1 MSRKDPFSTPAR
13 RRRIIAEFAKKT
25 LRFYAVE
32 ACDGVVRYRIHTT
45 AALVIQC
52 RLRVFFALQKVER
65 MRFARRSKAAIVM
78 QCAIRQFLSRRR
90 LKRSF
95 SERLRRRQLR
105 LNAAVHHL
113 RDIRR
118 QRLARIAMMIA
129 LRLAREKRER
139 SAAINVQRVLRGHL
153 ARKMYRVMH
162 AKHKEH
168 LRKLNRAALSIQSRA
183 RSYLAVQRYQFWRTR
198 LRSIAVVRR
207 WVLGWWIRRRY
218 KRNRAAKRMQQLV
231 RGHLGRQRALR
242 EWQLREE
249 QRSRISVLITDQL
262 VLEAVNE
269 LVYRTAQEQVP
280 QERNMVIHVDIGSEL
295 LSRWCTQ
302 GPAAVVLWCLEHSI
316 LEYRQ
321 LLGYRAGAVVQ
332 QVVRSVETALQQPGV
347 PSIPGSDPTAVATGI
362 TDGQAALSAP
372 DRVIA
377 LDKWEEGDTTD
388 TPTGT
393 RLPSGWGS
401 IAYERYLNAA
411 SVGVAAGSAVS
422 VERVNSERVE
432 LHIAACSE
440 AGAYFL
446 RSTVTVAFN
455 RPSNDTSSVDIS
467 STSTD
472 VGVQDLKFRF
482 KDALVYVNN
491 PAPLPPSPP
500 RPTAPAPPVR
510 EAVEE
515 IAFDDESSLED
526 SSGEEDAEVTAL
538 TQPTA
543 PVRPS
548 TAVVRIVLRDPTPP
562 PAPVDYDGKA
572 TTLQV
577 RPHLSGWFLSV

>member
-1 MSRKDPFSTPAR
+1 
-13 RRRIIAEFAKKT
+13 
-25 LRFYAVE
+25 
-32 ACDGVVRYRIHTT
+32 
-45 AALVIQC
+45 
-52 RLRVFFALQKVER
+52 
-65 MRFARRSKAAIVM
+65 
-78 QCAIRQFLSRRR
+78 
-90 LKRSF
+90 
-95 SERLRRRQLR
+95 
-105 LNAAVHHL
+105 
-113 RDIRR
+113 
-118 QRLARIAMMIA
+118 
-129 LRLAREKRER
+129 
-139 SAAINVQRVLRGHL
+139 
-153 ARKMYRVMH
+153 
-162 AKHKEH
+162 
-168 LRKLNRAALSIQSRA
+168 
-183 RSYLAVQRYQFWRTR
+183 
-198 LRSIAVVRR
+198 
-207 WVLGWWIRRRY
+207 
-218 KRNRAAKRMQQLV
+218 MQQLV
-231 RGHLGRQRALR
+231 RGHLGRQRVLR

-269 LVYRTAQEQVP
+269 LVRRTAQEQVP

-295 LSRWCTQ
+295 LSQWCTQ
-302 GPAAVVLWCLEHSI
+302 GPAAVVLWCLDHSI

-362 TDGQAALSAP
+362 TDGQAALSVQ

-377 LDKWEEGDTTD
+377 LDKWEEGDITD

-393 RLPSGWGS
+393 RLPSTWGS

-446 RSTVTVAFN
+446 RSTVTIAFN
-455 RPSNDTSSVDIS
+455 RPSNETSSMEIS

-482 KDALVYVNN
+482 KDALVYVSN

-500 RPTAPAPPVR
+500 RPAAPAPPVR
-510 EAVEE
+510 EPVEE

-526 SSGEEDAEVTAL
+526 SSGEENVEVTAL

-562 PAPVDYDGKA
+562 PAPVDHDGKA

-577 RPHLSGWFLSV
+577 